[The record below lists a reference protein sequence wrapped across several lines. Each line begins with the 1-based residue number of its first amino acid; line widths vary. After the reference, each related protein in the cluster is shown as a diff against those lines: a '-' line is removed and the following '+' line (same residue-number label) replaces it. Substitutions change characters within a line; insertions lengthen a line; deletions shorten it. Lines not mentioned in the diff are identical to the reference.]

1 MEVYRR
7 LYKRYGPQGWWP
19 GEGSFEIIAGAILT
33 QNVAWANAQRALAR
47 MRGAGVWSFQAIRD
61 IDEEQLAEL
70 VRPSGYFRS
79 KARKLK
85 AMATYMAGYQD
96 DATRW
101 RNREV
106 KGLREEL
113 LTVHGI
119 GQETADDILLFA
131 AGLPSFVI
139 DAYTRRIV
147 DRLGLAPE
155 RKSYRGYQELFEVV
169 LPLQSALFNEYHA
182 LLDAHAAQTC
192 LKRAPRCA
200 DCCLLELCP
209 TGYVGVG

>member
-1 MEVYRR
+1 MSASLEQLMEVYRR

-155 RKSYRGYQELFEVV
+155 RKSYRAVPG
-169 LPLQSALFNEYHA
+169 AL
-182 LLDAHAAQTC
+182 
-192 LKRAPRCA
+192 
-200 DCCLLELCP
+200 
-209 TGYVGVG
+209 